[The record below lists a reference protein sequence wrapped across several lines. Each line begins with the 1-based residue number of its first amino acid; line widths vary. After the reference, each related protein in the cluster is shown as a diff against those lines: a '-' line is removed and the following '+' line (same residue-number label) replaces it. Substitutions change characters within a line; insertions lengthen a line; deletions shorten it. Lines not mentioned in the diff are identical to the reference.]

1 MMGPEEIYRRK
12 LAAGEFQLQR
22 CGACHKHI
30 FYPRLLCPH
39 CGSSDLTGVA
49 ASGEGTVYSTTV
61 MRRKAE
67 SGGDF
72 NVAVI
77 ELKEGPRLMSRV
89 EGIAPDRVK
98 IGLAVRARIG
108 REQEEVLLVFDPVDG
123 SHVR

>member
-1 MMGPEEIYRRK
+1 MGPEDTYQRN
-12 LAAGEFQLQR
+12 LAAGQFLIQL
-22 CGACHKHI
+22 CGACDKHI

-39 CGSSDLTGVA
+39 CGSSDLAWVG

-61 MRRKAE
+61 TRRRVE

-72 NVAVI
+72 NVAII

-98 IGLAVRARIG
+98 IGMTVKARIAG
-108 REQEEVLLVFDPVDG
+108 DKGELFVVFDPMEG
-123 SHVR
+123 RHAG

>member
-1 MMGPEEIYRRK
+1 MGPEESYRRK
-12 LAAGEFQLQR
+12 LAAGQFELQR

-30 FYPRLLCPH
+30 FYPRILCPY
-39 CGSSDLTGVA
+39 CGSSDLTWVA

-61 MRRKAE
+61 TRRKVE

-72 NVAVI
+72 NVAII

-89 EGIAPDRVK
+89 EGIRADRVK
-98 IGLAVRARIG
+98 IGLAVRARIA
-108 REQEEVLLVFDPVDG
+108 REQDEVLLVFDPTDG